1 MTDRIKQDVKDFIM
15 REFLPG
21 EDPAELTDTTPLI
34 TGGILDSIA
43 TLKLVLFME
52 ERWKTSFAPH
62 EVDREN
68 LDTLELIASVLQSKL
83 GPAAG

>member
-1 MTDRIKQDVKDFIM
+1 MSDSFKQIVKDYIM
-15 REFLPG
+15 NEFLPG
-21 EDPAELTDTTPLI
+21 EDPAELTDDTPLI

-52 ERWKTSFAPH
+52 EHWRISFAPH

-68 LDTLELIASVLQSKL
+68 LDTLDLIAALLSSKV
-83 GPAAG
+83 AA

>member
-1 MTDRIKQDVKDFIM
+1 MSESFKQIVKDYIM
-15 REFLPG
+15 TEFLPG
-21 EDPAELTDTTPLI
+21 EDPAELTDDTPLI

-52 ERWKTSFAPH
+52 EHWRISFAPH

-68 LDTLELIASVLQSKL
+68 LDTLDLIAALLKSKV
-83 GPAAG
+83 AA

>member
-1 MTDRIKQDVKDFIM
+1 MSDTFKQPVKDYIM
-15 REFLPG
+15 SEFLPG
-21 EDPAELTDTTPLI
+21 EDPAELKDDTPLI

-52 ERWKTSFAPH
+52 ERWRISFAPH

-68 LDTLELIASVLQSKL
+68 LDTLDLIAALLHSKVTT
-83 GPAAG
+83 

>member
-1 MTDRIKQDVKDFIM
+1 MDKPIQQELKDYIM
-15 REFLPG
+15 SEFLPG
-21 EDPAELTDTTPLI
+21 ESPDELTDSTPLI

-52 ERWKTSFAPH
+52 ERWGITFAPH

-68 LDTLELIASVLQSKL
+68 LDTLDLIAGLLRGKL
-83 GPAAG
+83 EGRSG

>member
-1 MTDRIKQDVKDFIM
+1 MSDSIKQQVKDYIM
-15 REFLPG
+15 SEFLPG
-21 EDPAELTDTTPLI
+21 ESPDELTDSTPLI

-52 ERWKTSFAPH
+52 ERWHVSFEPH

-68 LDTLELIASVLQSKL
+68 LDTLDLITALLRSKL
-83 GPAAG
+83 GPGAA